1 MGATSLELKVLSSI
15 RTYQNFLK
23 YHEILRSEF
32 FKSLETKTVYKTI
45 VQLHRK
51 FKRKRLTLNQI
62 WMVLEP
68 KLDTDEHGMY
78 RRLLLRVK
86 QQTDDDEDII
96 EDTIIRF
103 ARESQLSNELVNAV
117 NQIAAGQELD
127 LDNFKTN
134 IDKILSVNGY
144 KRKPD
149 YNYFGSIA
157 DRLNPKHDL
166 PRLPTGFSRE
176 LDAHLDGGLAAGEFA
191 FFLAPTGRGK
201 TLALVNVGANALRM
215 GKRVLHVTL
224 EIGERNVAKR
234 YDSCL
239 SEMTRH
245 EIKESPEIFK
255 KRIGKILKQGGD
267 LIISDYT
274 YKHLGISQLHGM
286 MEEYRTQKKPID
298 LVVLDYAD
306 LLISQDKLKES
317 RFELNRLYQE
327 LRIFAGRFE
336 VPVWTASQSNRA
348 ALNKRVVSMA
358 DVAEAYGKTN
368 HADLIL
374 ALCQTDE
381 EKEDKEMRIF
391 VAKTRMGETNPIVSL
406 HCDLSRMILK
416 AGKELDKEDVWSTPR
431 ISELRK
437 RNTTGVRD

>member
-1 MGATSLELKVLSSI
+1 MGVTSLELKILASI
-15 RTYQNFLK
+15 RSYQNYLK
-23 YHEILRSEF
+23 YQEILRSEF

-45 VQLHRK
+45 IQLHHK

-62 WMVLEP
+62 WMVLET
-68 KLDTDEHGMY
+68 KLDSEEHSIY
-78 RRLLLRVK
+78 RRLLLRIK
-86 QQTDDDEDII
+86 QQTTDDEDIV

-103 ARESQLSNELVNAV
+103 ARESQLSNELSNAV
-117 NQIAAGQELD
+117 NQIASGQELN
-127 LDNFKTN
+127 LDEFKTN
-134 IDKILSVNGY
+134 IDKILSINGY

-149 YNYFGSIA
+149 YNYFGNIA

-166 PRLPTGFSRE
+166 PRLATGMSKE

-224 EIGERNVAKR
+224 EIGERSVAKR

-245 EIKESPEIFK
+245 EIKEYPEIFK
-255 KRIGKILKQGGD
+255 EKIRKVLKHGGD

-274 YKHLGISQLHGM
+274 YKHLGISQLHAI
-286 MEEYRTQKKPID
+286 MEEHKSQKKPID
-298 LVVLDYAD
+298 VVVLDYAD
-306 LLISQDKLKES
+306 LLISQEKLKES

-327 LRIFAGRFE
+327 LRILAGRFE

-391 VAKTRMGETNPIVSL
+391 VAKTRMGETNPIITL
-406 HCDLSRMILK
+406 HCDLSRMVLR
-416 AGKELDKEDVWSTPR
+416 AGKELNREDVWSTPR

-437 RNTTGVRD
+437 RNTPGVRD